1 MQNKKN
7 AKEDHANGTVVK
19 IRNINLFQLSLLL
32 IHAQVGVGMITLA
45 SDVHVDA
52 KTSSWISVL
61 LGGIFVQLL
70 IFIYGFLMKRFPN
83 KTLFDMIKIVFGNI
97 IGKLIII
104 MYVLY
109 FIILIVLLLS
119 KFIVIIKTWMMP
131 ITPKWV
137 LTVFLSIIAIYAA
150 KENIH
155 VISRFFIFATFVI
168 FVFLGFVFYSFKD
181 ANYTYILP
189 IGIDGFRPILKGAIT
204 SSNAY
209 QGIEYLLLVA
219 PFVKG
224 SNKQVLYTSTFI
236 NVFITLF
243 YTLTV
248 LAPQLVFSSKEL
260 ELITEPIFY
269 LVKSFSFTMIERPD
283 LLFVTMWIVL
293 VITTLIMLL
302 FAASMSLQ
310 SVFNSNQQ
318 TIFVYIVITVSI
330 VLSSFIYGE
339 FRIRKLSMAVNPL
352 IFLFAAGIPII
363 TLLFSYLFRKKA
375 ETK

>member
-1 MQNKKN
+1 
-7 AKEDHANGTVVK
+7 
-19 IRNINLFQLSLLL
+19 
-32 IHAQVGVGMITLA
+32 
-45 SDVHVDA
+45 
-52 KTSSWISVL
+52 
-61 LGGIFVQLL
+61 L

-97 IGKLIII
+97 IGNLIII

-119 KFIVIIKTWMMP
+119 KYIVIIKTWMMP

-137 LTVFLSIIAIYAA
+137 LAISISIIAIYAA

-155 VISRFFIFATFVI
+155 VISRFFVFATFVI

-189 IGIDGFRPILKGAIT
+189 IGIDGFVPILKGAIT

-209 QGIEYLLLVA
+209 QGVEYLLLFA

-283 LLFVTMWIVL
+283 LLFITMWIVL

-302 FAASMSLQ
+302 FAASMSL
-310 SVFNSNQQ
+310 
-318 TIFVYIVITVSI
+318 
-330 VLSSFIYGE
+330 
-339 FRIRKLSMAVNPL
+339 
-352 IFLFAAGIPII
+352 
-363 TLLFSYLFRKKA
+363 
-375 ETK
+375 